1 MWFRDAPAF
10 QVGLAQH
17 SVCIARPPRWGMGPP
32 TLLAQLPCAPERGAA
47 GAAEPWRAAVDTL
60 RAWLN
65 QQSNKRVQLH
75 VVLSGRF
82 VRWQLLPWR
91 SELSGRSETQ
101 AYAGVRFRET
111 FGKLAD
117 AWNILPVALP
127 PGKTAPACAVDQAL
141 VTALQAVCEEHG
153 ARLQLLTP
161 YFSSAFDTWR
171 GQLPG
176 NAAWFGTVEAD
187 TCTLGLLQ
195 AGNWTALQT
204 QRVFGDWREVLPA
217 MMAQIGLASGL
228 DAGNTPLFL
237 AGTLEPPVA
246 KPDFAFSW
254 LRPKH
259 TAQAGLPDLRL
270 AQGV

>member
-1 MWFRDAPAF
+1 MLFRDSPIL

-17 SVCIARPPRWGMGPP
+17 SVCIARPPRWGLGPA
-32 TLLAQLPCAPERGAA
+32 TLLAQLPCAAIA
-47 GAAEPWRAAVDTL
+47 GATDKAEPWRSAVDAL
-60 RAWLN
+60 RDWLS
-65 QQSNKRVQLH
+65 QQTNKRLQLR

-82 VRWQLLPWR
+82 VRWQLPPWR

-111 FGKLAD
+111 FGNLTD
-117 AWNILPVALP
+117 AWNILPVAMP

-141 VTALQAVCEEHG
+141 ITALEALCAEHG

-161 YFSSAFDTWR
+161 YFSSAFDAWR

-176 NAAWFGTVEAD
+176 NAAWFGTLEAD

-195 AGNWTALQT
+195 GGNWTALQT
-204 QRVFGDWREVLPA
+204 QRVFGDWREVVPA
-217 MMAQIGLASGL
+217 MVAQIGLASGL
-228 DAGNTPLFL
+228 EVSNAPLYL
-237 AGTLEPPVA
+237 AGTLAPPVA

-259 TAQAGLPDLRL
+259 SAQAGLPDLRL

>member
-1 MWFRDAPAF
+1 
-10 QVGLAQH
+10 VGLAQQ
-17 SVCIARPPRWGMGPP
+17 SVCIARPPRWGIGPA
-32 TLLAQLPCAPERGAA
+32 TLLAQLPCTSEKGAS
-47 GAAEPWRAAVDTL
+47 GTAEPWRAAVDAL
-60 RAWLN
+60 REWLS
-65 QQSNKRVQLH
+65 QQADKRVQLQ

-111 FGKLAD
+111 FGKLTD
-117 AWNILPVALP
+117 TWSILPVAMP

-141 VTALQAVCEEHG
+141 ITALEALCAEHG

-161 YFSSAFDTWR
+161 YFASAFDTWR
-171 GQLPG
+171 GQLPR

-195 AGNWTALQT
+195 GGNWTALQT
-204 QRVFGDWREVLPA
+204 QRVFGDWREVVPA
-217 MMAQIGLASGL
+217 MMAQFRLASGL
-228 DAGNTPLFL
+228 DVSNAPLYL
-237 AGTLEPPVA
+237 AGTLTPPVA
-246 KPDFAFSW
+246 KPDFSFSW

-259 TAQAGLPDLRL
+259 TAQAGMPDLRL

>member
-1 MWFRDAPAF
+1 LRD
-10 QVGLAQH
+10 
-17 SVCIARPPRWGMGPP
+17 
-32 TLLAQLPCAPERGAA
+32 
-47 GAAEPWRAAVDTL
+47 
-60 RAWLN
+60 WLS
-65 QQSNKRVQLH
+65 QQANKRLQLR

-111 FGKLAD
+111 FGKLTE
-117 AWNILPVALP
+117 AWNILPVSMP

-141 VTALQAVCEEHG
+141 IMALEAVCAEHG

-171 GQLPG
+171 GQLPDK
-176 NAAWFGTVEAD
+176 AAWFGTVEAD

-195 AGNWTALQT
+195 GGNWTALQT
-204 QRVFGDWREVLPA
+204 QRVFGDWREVVPA

-228 DAGNTPLFL
+228 EVSNAHLYL
-237 AGTLEPPVA
+237 AGTLAPQVA
-246 KPDFAFSW
+246 RPDFSFSW
-254 LRPKH
+254 LRPKN

-270 AQGV
+270 AQGI

>member
-1 MWFRDAPAF
+1 
-10 QVGLAQH
+10 VGLAQH
-17 SVCIARPPRWGMGPP
+17 SVCIARAPRWGLGPAIP
-32 TLLAQLPCAPERGAA
+32 IAQLPCAAVSGAA
-47 GAAEPWRAAVDTL
+47 GATGSAEPWRAALDAL
-60 RAWLN
+60 RDWLG
-65 QQSNKRVQLH
+65 QQADKRLQLR

-117 AWNILPVALP
+117 AWNILPVAMP

-141 VTALQAVCEEHG
+141 ITALQAVCEAHG

-161 YFSSAFDTWR
+161 YFSSAFDNWR

-187 TCTLGLLQ
+187 SCTLGLLQ
-195 AGNWTALQT
+195 GGNWTALQT
-204 QRVFGDWREVLPA
+204 QRVFGDWRDVVPA
-217 MMAQIGLASGL
+217 MVAQIGLASGL
-228 DAGNTPLFL
+228 DVGNAPLYL
-237 AGTLEPPVA
+237 AGTLAPQVA
-246 KPDFAFSW
+246 TPDFAFSW

-259 TAQAGLPDLRL
+259 TAQADQPDLRL